1 MELFKDITEILGLA
15 WKDDDRMDQET
26 LFDLQEKIA
35 ELALKIASR
44 EHKVDELV
52 KKFPWA
58 YEVSDK

>member
-26 LFDLQEKIA
+26 LFALQEKIA

-52 KKFPWA
+52 ERFPWA
-58 YEVSDK
+58 YEVIDK